1 MEWVGKGT
9 KESDVEANARAIGW
23 PIGED
28 TPSNRVSVF
37 GPILQK
43 WPHKWW

>member
-9 KESDVEANARAIGW
+9 READVEASARAIGW

-28 TPSNRVSVF
+28 TPCNRVCVF
-37 GPILQK
+37 GPNLQK
-43 WPHKWW
+43 WPHEWW